1 MNRTWPTTSPV
12 EGKQHDASFRG
23 ERNGSAGREL
33 RLLPSPSLWWSTMTI
48 SLLDAIEDQKLFGP
62 WFRDPS
68 TWAAWKAFLAALFG
82 LPMTPEQLAIYQAHT
97 GRAEAPTA
105 PFREGWLVIGRRG
118 GKSFIM
124 ALVAVY
130 LATFRSYAPYLQP
143 GERATVLVI
152 AADKRQARVIIRYV
166 RAMLNNIPM
175 LKKMIE
181 RDTAELFDLKNSV
194 TIEVGTASFRSTRGY
209 TFAAVLCDE
218 IAFWRTDDAAEPDY
232 AILDAIRPGMAT
244 IPGSVLLC
252 GSSPYG
258 RRGALWDAFRRFWGK
273 DDKPLVWKAAT
284 RVMNSTIDQAEVDR
298 AMEHDEASARAEYGA
313 EFRSDVE
320 ALFTREAI
328 AAVVDEGVLER
339 PKDSKRSY
347 VAFVDPS
354 GGSSDSMTL
363 AIAHREGERAVLD
376 AVRERKAPFSPE
388 AVTKEFADLI
398 KLYGLNSVEGDRYG
412 GEWPREA
419 FRKNGVNYLLAEKTR
434 SELYLAMVPAVNSRQ
449 VDLIDVPRLENQL
462 IALERRTS
470 RAGKDLVDHPPGG
483 HDDVAN
489 AVAGAIARCTKRK
502 AVPAV
507 TTSSTMIG
515 LY

>member
-1 MNRTWPTTSPV
+1 M
-12 EGKQHDASFRG
+12 
-23 ERNGSAGREL
+23 
-33 RLLPSPSLWWSTMTI
+33 I

-62 WFRDPS
+62 WFRDPG
-68 TWAAWKAFLAALFG
+68 TWEAWKAFLAALFG
-82 LPMTPEQLAIYQAHT
+82 LPMTDEQLAIYKAHT
-97 GRAEAPTA
+97 GRDEPPEAA
-105 PFREGWLVIGRRG
+105 FDEAWLIIGRRG
-118 GKSFIM
+118 GKSFVK

-130 LATFRSYAPYLQP
+130 LATFREYRQYLQP
-143 GERATVLVI
+143 GERATVMVI
-152 AADKRQARVIIRYV
+152 AADRRQARVIIRYV
-166 RAMLNNIPM
+166 GAMLSRIPM
-175 LKKMIE
+175 LKKLVE
-181 RDTAELFDLKNSV
+181 RETVDTFDLKNSV

-244 IPGSVLLC
+244 IPGAVLLC
-252 GSSPYG
+252 GSSPYA

-273 DDKPLVWKAAT
+273 SDKPLVWKAPTRAMNPNISQAT
-284 RVMNSTIDQAEVDR
+284 VDR
-298 AMEHDEASARAEYGA
+298 AMERDEASAKAEYGA

-339 PKDSKRSY
+339 PRDSRLSY

-363 AIAHREGERAVLD
+363 AIAHTEKDRAVLD

-388 AVTKEFADLI
+388 AVVLEFANLL
-398 KLYGLNSVEGDRYG
+398 KLYGLTSVQGDRYG

-419 FRKNGVNYLLAEKTR
+419 FRKQGLNYVLADQTR
-434 SELYLAMVPAVNSRQ
+434 SELYLSMVPAVNSGK

-470 RAGKDLVDHPPGG
+470 RGGRDIVDHPPGA

-489 AVAGAIARCTKRK
+489 AVAGAIARCTGRK
-502 AVPAV
+502 ARPAE
-507 TTSSTMIG
+507 TKSSTVMG
-515 LY
+515 LI